1 MFSVQ
6 KYQNRTV
13 SGFDRNSEGQI
24 TNGIEHMNLLRSR
37 SSDPKTGLTF
47 QEMSRGTGEVI
58 AQHDRHGVRH
68 KVLTKLEKIEENK
81 KNKNKEEPKKYPKK
95 HSKYKNNLPPIAD
108 MNRPVNFDIDGK
120 YLFFTQ
126 DEKKPLTF
134 VEKLNR
140 DIQKKEGRETVKTKR
155 EEQQKKQGMSGNQI
169 KDSSDRI
176 DKKVMG
182 KRLTRNQADLNVR
195 RTGFNENTPLPKL
208 EKNTLLYTVPDE
220 IARNMMFD
228 REVRRNMDII
238 RHKNRQKYN
247 SIFDKID
254 DVDENFV

>member
-1 MFSVQ
+1 MFSIQ

-47 QEMSRGTGEVI
+47 QEFSRKTGEVI
-58 AQHDRHGVRH
+58 AQHDRHRVRH

-81 KNKNKEEPKKYPKK
+81 KKKKEEEPIQYPKK
-95 HSKYKNNLPPIAD
+95 HSKYKSTLPPIAD
-108 MNRPVNFDIDGK
+108 MNRPVNYDIDGK
-120 YLFFTQ
+120 YLFFTK
-126 DEKKPLTF
+126 DEKKPLSF

-140 DIQKKEGRETVKTKR
+140 DLQKKEGRETVKKKR
-155 EEQQKKQGMSGNQI
+155 EDQQKQQGMSYNQI
-169 KDSSDRI
+169 KDSSDRF

-182 KRLTRNQADLNVR
+182 KRFTRNQADLNVR
-195 RTGFNENTPLPKL
+195 RTGLNENTPLPIL

-228 REVRRNMDII
+228 KAVRKNMDII
-238 RHKNRQKYN
+238 RYKNKQKYITG
-247 SIFDKID
+247 SFDKE
-254 DVDENFV
+254 DVNFV